1 MSEVV
6 FRCPY
11 CGQKLSGAKNDV
23 GAEVECPTCGKSFV
37 LEEKDVVREKLPN
50 GFKCYWGMLRNY
62 FGFRGRMRRRE
73 FWWAFLFWWIVYLL
87 SVIADLAIWGCM
99 SWCAGVVS
107 LGTFIPLAA
116 AQVRRLHDTDKSGW
130 WMPLILLPPL
140 NLAYFVWLVTDG
152 DRGQNR
158 FGFDP
163 KERS

>member
-6 FRCPY
+6 FRCPC
-11 CGQKLSGAKNDV
+11 CGQKLGGAKNDV
-23 GAEVECPTCGKSFV
+23 GAEEECPTCGKSFD
-37 LEEKDVVREKLPN
+37 LEETDVAREKRPN
-50 GFKCYWGMLRNY
+50 GFMCYWGMLRNY

-140 NLAYFVWLVTDG
+140 NIAYFVWLVTDG